1 MRKLQKKTID
11 KIMNEKYHYLIDN
24 WQYET
29 AKSYYVRLFSIH
41 TDRHSYARIGKYY
54 PFNFKIY

>member
-1 MRKLQKKTID
+1 
-11 KIMNEKYHYLIDN
+11 MNEKYHYLIDN
-24 WQYET
+24 WMYET